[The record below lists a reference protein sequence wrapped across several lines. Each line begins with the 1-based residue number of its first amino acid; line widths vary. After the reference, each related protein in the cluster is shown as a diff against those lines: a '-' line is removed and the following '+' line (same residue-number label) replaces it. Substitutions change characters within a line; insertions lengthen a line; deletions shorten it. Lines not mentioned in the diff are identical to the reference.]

1 MTVDVLNGSQ
11 ETQAL
16 QPSLRRRI
24 VATMGAP
31 LRGELRWVSLLAA
44 LTVTV
49 YSTLSMLRYRTFSSA
64 GYDLGIFDQVVR
76 QYSAFMGPY
85 SEIKGLIYNILG
97 DHFHPIIAIL
107 GPLYWLWND
116 PRMLGIALSVLMASS
131 IYPVYLFSRARLGH
145 WAALTVSGA
154 YVFWWPIQSL
164 VNFDFHEIA
173 FGVPLIAWIIVAM
186 DRKQYVA
193 VAILSL
199 VLLGVRED
207 MGFMVIAIAM
217 VLALRRRWKL
227 ALALFVTG
235 VAGYLLTT
243 GRLIPH
249 FSRSAS
255 FGYWQYTAL
264 GPTMGAALSFI
275 LAHPVR
281 SVTIL
286 FDNNT
291 KQFLWAALFIP
302 LGLLPFL
309 SPYLL
314 LAAPIIASRLLSDR
328 PGTWST
334 AFQYNAILAPIL
346 VLAAVDVLAKLIN
359 RFPHFQSAKLWAP
372 TLFAASTV
380 VGIALIPGLF
390 PVHGLVT
397 GKAWEYTPH
406 MAAQQRVVNM
416 IPSGVCVEADD
427 RLVPHLTNRTNVGML
442 GRQVDYAS
450 WAVIDFTQTDTGGG
464 GDGNFTPFD
473 ALLFKESYGF
483 QVVHED
489 DGIVLLY
496 RPNQP
501 DRNAPDLCSSP
512 YQSGRNE

>member
-1 MTVDVLNGSQ
+1 MTADVLDSPRNSVVVPQSPWRRFGS
-11 ETQAL
+11 AL
-16 QPSLRRRI
+16 
-24 VATMGAP
+24 GAP
-31 LRGELRWVSLLAA
+31 LRGDLRWVSILAVLSA
-44 LTVTV
+44 TV
-49 YSTLSMLRYRTFSSA
+49 YSTMSLLRYNTFRSS

-97 DHFHPIIAIL
+97 DHFHPIVAVL

-116 PRMLGIALSVLMASS
+116 PRMLGIALAALMASS
-131 IYPVYLFSRARLGH
+131 IFPVYLFCRERLGH
-145 WAALTVSGA
+145 GAALAVSGG
-154 YVFWWPIQSL
+154 YVFWWPIQGL

-173 FGVPLIAWIIVAM
+173 FGVPLIAWIILAL
-186 DRKQYVA
+186 DRNRYAAVA
-193 VAILSL
+193 VLSL

-207 MGFMVIAIAM
+207 MGFLVMAIAM
-217 VLALRRRWKL
+217 LVALRRRWKL
-227 ALALFVTG
+227 ALALFATG
-235 VAGYLLTT
+235 AVGYLFTT

-249 FSRSAS
+249 FNKASS
-255 FGYWQYTAL
+255 FGYWQYTDL

-275 LAHPVR
+275 VLHPLQ
-281 SVTIL
+281 SAAIL
-286 FDNNT
+286 FDNAT

-302 LGLLPFL
+302 LALLPFL
-309 SPYLL
+309 SPYVF

-346 VLAAVDVLAKLIN
+346 VLAAVDVLCKLVR
-359 RFPHFQSAKLWAP
+359 RFPRLQGAKVWAP
-372 TLFAASTV
+372 AAFAVTV
-380 VGIALIPGLF
+380 AAGVAFIPGLF
-390 PVHGLVT
+390 PVHNLVT
-397 GKAWEYTPH
+397 GKAWEYTAH

-473 ALLFKESYGF
+473 ALQFKEYYGF
-483 QVVHED
+483 RVVHED
-489 DGIVLLY
+489 DGIMVLH
-496 RPNQP
+496 RPYLPGQ
-501 DRNAPDLCSSP
+501 DAPDFCSSP